1 MFNLKLVES
10 EENMSRLD
18 LKDKANKLIR
28 PAFKFMKYF
37 DIRSVDFSN
46 LGINDEQINILAGY
60 LRRNPNLR
68 SIVLDNNPF
77 TDDGLKRLT
86 NELKINTKLAHLS
99 IRGCQ
104 NITDEGL
111 KQLCDVISTVNTVLF
126 QIDLDPV
133 NFDKD
138 LALKCVNESSLN
150 RDIQEKLKPRKI
162 LSELN
167 FPNRNGGGK
176 GRVED
181 KASELQRQ
189 KMIAQY

>member
-1 MFNLKLVES
+1 LKLVES

-99 IRGCQ
+99 IRGC
-104 NITDEGL
+104 
-111 KQLCDVISTVNTVLF
+111 
-126 QIDLDPV
+126 
-133 NFDKD
+133 
-138 LALKCVNESSLN
+138 
-150 RDIQEKLKPRKI
+150 
-162 LSELN
+162 
-167 FPNRNGGGK
+167 
-176 GRVED
+176 
-181 KASELQRQ
+181 
-189 KMIAQY
+189 

>member
-1 MFNLKLVES
+1 VIGKIPPSIISHELDVNITIEKEIFSLYQPICKIGKGMFNLKLVES

-99 IRGCQ
+99 IRGC
-104 NITDEGL
+104 
-111 KQLCDVISTVNTVLF
+111 
-126 QIDLDPV
+126 
-133 NFDKD
+133 
-138 LALKCVNESSLN
+138 
-150 RDIQEKLKPRKI
+150 
-162 LSELN
+162 
-167 FPNRNGGGK
+167 
-176 GRVED
+176 
-181 KASELQRQ
+181 
-189 KMIAQY
+189 